1 MIRAKAERL
10 RAVCG
15 SKSGLTEQSEGY
27 FLNAGSRRW
36 TLQQI
41 GICEEKVMLLKYRK
55 ATPNDIEEIYSI
67 VRTAIDAMER
77 DNIFQWDD
85 LYPAK
90 EDFQEDGDKSQLYVG
105 SVNGQIAVVYT
116 LNQKCDKEYENGK
129 WNYKDKPFYIIHRL
143 CVNPIF
149 QNRGIAKST
158 LLYIEK
164 QLTEMGIHVIRLDV
178 FSKNPFALR
187 LYNSLGYSEVGY
199 ADWRKGKFFLM
210 EKCF

>member
-1 MIRAKAERL
+1 MI
-10 RAVCG
+10 
-15 SKSGLTEQSEGY
+15 
-27 FLNAGSRRW
+27 
-36 TLQQI
+36 
-41 GICEEKVMLLKYRK
+41 LKYRN

-67 VRTAIDAMER
+67 IRTAIDAMEQ

-85 LYPAK
+85 LYPTK
-90 EDFQEDGDKSQLYVG
+90 EDFQEDVDKSQLYVG

-129 WNYKDKPFYIIHRL
+129 WKYKDKPFYIVHRL
-143 CVNPIF
+143 CVNPTF

-178 FSKNPFALR
+178 FSNNPFALR
-187 LYNSLGYSEVGY
+187 LYNSLGYSDVGY